1 MSQKVTA
8 GRDNLGELA
17 PQFAALNDDVLF
29 GEVWAREVELSPR
42 DRSLGGIP
50 VIERN
55 FGGGRVVLQIINM
68 SDTSNQHKSF
78 FLVAAIYRF
87 LARMLSLIFSIKR
100 GKDRVRV
107 LIYSNDG
114 KVLLVKGRFSRQQ
127 WALLGG
133 GIRRNE
139 SYEKAAAR
147 EILEEV
153 GINIENLRYLGKV
166 NSYESYKPFPVRVF
180 AATAIN
186 QDIKCNFEIIEAK
199 WLAEQYIPEEYD
211 SITD

>member
-1 MSQKVTA
+1 
-8 GRDNLGELA
+8 
-17 PQFAALNDDVLF
+17 
-29 GEVWAREVELSPR
+29 
-42 DRSLGGIP
+42 
-50 VIERN
+50 
-55 FGGGRVVLQIINM
+55 M

-78 FLVAAIYRF
+78 FLVAAIYSF

-127 WALLGG
+127 WALPGG

-147 EILEEV
+147 EIM
-153 GINIENLRYLGKV
+153 NRTNLFL
-166 NSYESYKPFPVRVF
+166 
-180 AATAIN
+180 
-186 QDIKCNFEIIEAK
+186 
-199 WLAEQYIPEEYD
+199 
-211 SITD
+211 

>member
-1 MSQKVTA
+1 
-8 GRDNLGELA
+8 
-17 PQFAALNDDVLF
+17 
-29 GEVWAREVELSPR
+29 
-42 DRSLGGIP
+42 
-50 VIERN
+50 
-55 FGGGRVVLQIINM
+55 M

-107 LIYSNDG
+107 LICSNDG

-127 WALLGG
+127 WALPGG

-139 SYEKAAAR
+139 SYEKAVAR

>member
-127 WALLGG
+127 WALPGG

-186 QDIKCNFEIIEAK
+186 QDIKYNFEIIEAK

>member
-1 MSQKVTA
+1 
-8 GRDNLGELA
+8 
-17 PQFAALNDDVLF
+17 
-29 GEVWAREVELSPR
+29 
-42 DRSLGGIP
+42 
-50 VIERN
+50 
-55 FGGGRVVLQIINM
+55 M

-127 WALLGG
+127 WALPGG

-180 AATAIN
+180 TATAIN
-186 QDIKCNFEIIEAK
+186 QDIKCNFEIIDVK
-199 WLAEQYIPEEYD
+199 WLAEQYIPEEYY

>member
-17 PQFAALNDDVLF
+17 PQSAALNDDVLF

-127 WALLGG
+127 WALPGG

>member
-1 MSQKVTA
+1 
-8 GRDNLGELA
+8 
-17 PQFAALNDDVLF
+17 
-29 GEVWAREVELSPR
+29 
-42 DRSLGGIP
+42 
-50 VIERN
+50 
-55 FGGGRVVLQIINM
+55 M

-78 FLVAAIYRF
+78 FLVAAIYSF

-127 WALLGG
+127 WALPGG

-153 GINIENLRYLGKV
+153 GINIENLQYLGKV

>member
-17 PQFAALNDDVLF
+17 PQSAALNDDVLF

-78 FLVAAIYRF
+78 FLVAAIYSF

-127 WALLGG
+127 WALPGG

>member
-127 WALLGG
+127 WALPGG

-199 WLAEQYIPEEYD
+199 WFAEQYIPEEYD

>member
-55 FGGGRVVLQIINM
+55 FGGGRVVLYIINM

-78 FLVAAIYRF
+78 SLVAAIYRF

-127 WALLGG
+127 WALPGG
-133 GIRRNE
+133 SIRRNE

-199 WLAEQYIPEEYD
+199 WLTDQYIPEEYD

>member
-1 MSQKVTA
+1 MSY
-8 GRDNLGELA
+8 
-17 PQFAALNDDVLF
+17 
-29 GEVWAREVELSPR
+29 
-42 DRSLGGIP
+42 
-50 VIERN
+50 
-55 FGGGRVVLQIINM
+55 
-68 SDTSNQHKSF
+68 TSNQHKSF
-78 FLVAAIYRF
+78 SLVAAIYRF

-114 KVLLVKGRFSRQQ
+114 KVLLVKGRFSRH
-127 WALLGG
+127 
-133 GIRRNE
+133 E

-186 QDIKCNFEIIEAK
+186 QDIKYNFEIIEAK
-199 WLAEQYIPEEYD
+199 WLAE
-211 SITD
+211 

>member
-1 MSQKVTA
+1 MYVCLYIPMMVRFYLLKV
-8 GRDNLGELA
+8 D
-17 PQFAALNDDVLF
+17 
-29 GEVWAREVELSPR
+29 
-42 DRSLGGIP
+42 
-50 VIERN
+50 
-55 FGGGRVVLQIINM
+55 
-68 SDTSNQHKSF
+68 
-78 FLVAAIYRF
+78 LVA
-87 LARMLSLIFSIKR
+87 SS
-100 GKDRVRV
+100 G
-107 LIYSNDG
+107 
-114 KVLLVKGRFSRQQ
+114 
-127 WALLGG
+127 ALPGG

-186 QDIKCNFEIIEAK
+186 QDIKYNFEIIEAK